1 MRGWWHRYPEEYAAE
16 ITSLNSSGLRWS
28 KDEDAF
34 QKGVLVV
41 NIDYPLQ
48 SGNLVNLKASYPDSF
63 PYFPPSV
70 ELPELIFHRHQN
82 PTGKNLCLL
91 ARDGETWRPGVDTLA
106 RLIQEQ
112 LPRLESVNQET
123 AAPDFV
129 AGEEDH
135 AGEPLSNFLQWAPE
149 SLIVVPDDLPP
160 RGVSAG
166 RLRLEL
172 REIPANVDQPLLI
185 SGVIRTISD
194 LSGNPLVGFSVKTP
208 AFTKESSG
216 FWMRLDARPD
226 LTENKEPTNIFLGK
240 MQKEIPAFSRALQS
254 AKRGQ
259 VIIAGFTYQD
269 EISWRKQSEDW
280 VFIALRVRS
289 ESKGARAAQCDAV
302 FIRADWGGEQAWLS
316 RAPFLHPVRGKSVL
330 VVGLG
335 SLGSP
340 LVMQLAKAGV
350 GELQL
355 VDFDQLQVGNTIRWA
370 MGWRYAG
377 LHKARALCSQIAI
390 DYPYTKV
397 RGASVRLGAI
407 PGDQQT
413 QTDYELIYALAKS
426 ADLIIDAT
434 ASLRVNHFLADLCR
448 EIDKTYLWL
457 TTTPAC
463 SGGVV
468 GRIRPGHTIG
478 CWSCFQLG
486 LADGKIQLPADWG
499 GEEIQPGGCSQPTFI
514 GAGVDSDEVAI
525 LASRLAVATLCSG
538 VTDGYPDFD
547 WDVAVGDLRGQK
559 KSLAPMWTCYPLER
573 NESCRICQVHENAL
587 DQ

>member
-1 MRGWWHRYPEEYAAE
+1 MRGWWHRYPEEYEAE
-16 ITSLNSSGLRWS
+16 INGLNSLGLRWS

-34 QKGVLVV
+34 QRGVLLV
-41 NIDYPLQ
+41 NIDYQLQ
-48 SGNLVNLKASYPDSF
+48 SGNLVSLKASYPDSF

-91 ARDGETWRPGVDTLA
+91 ARDGEAWRPGVDTLA
-106 RLIQEQ
+106 LLIQQQ

-129 AGEEDH
+129 ADEEDH
-135 AGEPLSNFLQWAPE
+135 AGEPLSNFLRWAQE

-160 RGVSAG
+160 RDVLAG
-166 RLRLEL
+166 RIRLEL
-172 REIPANVDQPLLI
+172 RDIPANVDHPVFI
-185 SGVIRTISD
+185 TGVVRTISD
-194 LSGNPLVGFSVKTP
+194 LSGTPLVSFSVKTP

-216 FWMRLDARPD
+216 FWMRIEERPD
-226 LTENKEPTNIFLGK
+226 ISESKEPTNIFLSK
-240 MQKEIPAFSRALQS
+240 MENAIPAFSRAVQS

-269 EISWRKQSEDW
+269 EISWRKQADDW
-280 VFIALRVRS
+280 VFIALRVRI
-289 ESKGARAAQCDAV
+289 ESKGARSAQCDAV

-316 RAPFLHPVRGKSVL
+316 RAPFLYPVRSKSVL

-350 GELQL
+350 GEMHL
-355 VDFDQLQVGNTIRWA
+355 VDCDQLQVGNTIRWA

-377 LHKARALCSQIAI
+377 LLKVRALCNQIAI

-397 RGASVRLGAI
+397 SGASVRLGDI
-407 PGDQQT
+407 PGDPKI
-413 QTDYELIYALAKS
+413 QTDYELICALART

-434 ASLRVNHFLADLCR
+434 ASLRVSHFLADLCR
-448 EIDKTYLWL
+448 EIGKNYLWL

-468 GRIRPGHTIG
+468 GRIRPSHTGG
-478 CWSCFQLG
+478 CWSCFQRG
-486 LADGKIQLPADWG
+486 LADGKIQSPADWG
-499 GEEIQPGGCSQPTFI
+499 AEEIQPGGCSQPTFI

-525 LASRLAVATLCSG
+525 LGSRLAVATLCAG
-538 VTDGYPDFD
+538 IADGYPDFD
-547 WDVAVGDLRGQK
+547 WDVAVGDFREQK
-559 KSLAPMWTCYPLER
+559 KSLAPTWTCYQLER
-573 NESCRICQVHENAL
+573 NESCGACQVHEDSL